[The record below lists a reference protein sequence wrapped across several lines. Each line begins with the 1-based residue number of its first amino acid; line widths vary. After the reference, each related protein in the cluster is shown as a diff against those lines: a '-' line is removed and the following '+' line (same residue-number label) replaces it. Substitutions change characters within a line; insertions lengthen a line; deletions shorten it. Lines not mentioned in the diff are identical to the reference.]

1 MPAMDVAAPLLLS
14 PPQLAWPSSTLALD
28 HLGLVCHMTE
38 EGPLLTQ
45 GHVGLSTSDHTARVE
60 LFSHALHPGHP
71 GNEFVILVSVLI
83 TEAAGLAKNFKA
95 ASTPC
100 RY

>member
-1 MPAMDVAAPLLLS
+1 MPHD
-14 PPQLAWPSSTLALD
+14 
-28 HLGLVCHMTE
+28 E

-45 GHVGLSTSDHTARVE
+45 GHVELSTSDHTARVE
-60 LFSHALHPGHP
+60 LFSHALHPGHV
-71 GNEFVILVSVLI
+71 EIEIVIVPI

-100 RY
+100 RFQVMQNSMICTRKDLHKESAHRQE